1 MLKILSL
8 HGIMSI
14 NIIKGGTIMTEE
26 MIITEL
32 NGKVT
37 ELTEKDLI
45 ILLEYRMAS
54 EEEKEIIQKLIEEA
68 KKAEQ
73 QQRTNPLYK
82 NG

>member
-1 MLKILSL
+1 
-8 HGIMSI
+8 
-14 NIIKGGTIMTEE
+14 MTEE

-68 KKAEQ
+68 KKS
-73 QQRTNPLYK
+73 RTATK
-82 NG
+82 N

>member
-8 HGIMSI
+8 YGIMSI

-68 KKAEQ
+68 KKS
-73 QQRTNPLYK
+73 RTATK
-82 NG
+82 N